1 MPRAIWK
8 GAVSFGLVSIPV
20 KLYGATE
27 EKDVRFHQVH
37 AKDGGRVRYKRVCQ
51 VCGEEV
57 SYSDIAKGYELET
70 GETVILTDA
79 DLADLPMSSS
89 REIEV
94 LEFVPAD
101 QLDPIRFAKTY
112 YLEPEGTAV
121 KPYVLLREALEST
134 ERMAVVKVALRQR
147 EAMASLR
154 VRDGVIVL
162 QTMLWPDEI
171 RTPEFGFLD
180 TDVELRP
187 QEKQMAASLVESMA
201 ADYDPE
207 EYQDSYREA
216 VLELID
222 AKTEGIVVEKTE
234 DEQESGGEV
243 VDLMT
248 ALKASVDRAKSRRSE
263 SDEKPAAKKTAA
275 KKAQPA
281 AKKTT
286 TSEKKTAAPRKR
298 KTA

>member
-37 AKDGGRVRYKRVCQ
+37 ATDGGRIRYKRVCQ
-51 VCGEEV
+51 IDGEEV
-57 SYSDIAKGYELET
+57 QYSDIAKGYELET
-70 GETVILTDA
+70 GETVILTDT
-79 DLADLPMSSS
+79 DLSELPLSAS

-94 LEFVPAD
+94 LEFVPSE
-101 QLDPIRFAKTY
+101 QLDPILFAKTY
-112 YLEPEGTAV
+112 YLEPEGSAI

-147 EAMASLR
+147 EAMAALR
-154 VRDGVIVL
+154 VREGVIVL

-180 TDVELRP
+180 EDVELRP
-187 QEKQMAASLVESMA
+187 QERQMAASLVESMA
-201 ADYDPE
+201 ADFDADE
-207 EYQDSYREA
+207 FRDEYREA
-216 VLELID
+216 LLQLID
-222 AKTEGIVVEKTE
+222 AKTEGAVAVSKT
-234 DEQESGGEV
+234 DDGDESGGEV

-248 ALKASVDRAKSRRSE
+248 ALKASVDRARSRRTE
-263 SDEKPAAKKTAA
+263 APAPKKAAPAKKTAEKKTAA
-275 KKAQPA
+275 KK
-281 AKKTT
+281 
-286 TSEKKTAAPRKR
+286 AAPRKR